1 MSNAK
6 GFAEFVATVPM
17 KDVGYILVAVDI
29 DETDNMPMTIASNV
43 QTDVA
48 RKLIK
53 SLLRQWD
60 DLDLKPIAANEE
72 IVVQDDAV

>member
-1 MSNAK
+1 MANAK
-6 GFAEFVATVPM
+6 GFAEFVATVPT

-29 DETDNMPMTIASNV
+29 DETNNMPMTIASNV
-43 QTDVA
+43 QQDVA

-60 DLDLKPIAANEE
+60 DLDLHPIAANNE
-72 IVVQDDAV
+72 IVVNDAE

>member
-1 MSNAK
+1 MANAK